1 MKLSSY
7 QRKQL
12 ADKVTD
18 VYVNQIGV
26 KIGYFITPREREKLT
41 VFAMRL
47 FNLRGEKY
55 SVDYVRSL
63 YFRQMR
69 NCNVIVCLCASLICR
84 DILDCD
90 FEFVPLLD

>member
-12 ADKVTD
+12 ADKV
-18 VYVNQIGV
+18 VEYYANKIGV
-26 KIGYFITPREREKLT
+26 EVGYFITPREREKLS

-47 FNLRGEKY
+47 LPLRGENF

-63 YFRQMR
+63 YLRQLK
-69 NCNVIVCLCASLICR
+69 NCGLMVCFCATLICR

-90 FEFVPLLD
+90 IIF